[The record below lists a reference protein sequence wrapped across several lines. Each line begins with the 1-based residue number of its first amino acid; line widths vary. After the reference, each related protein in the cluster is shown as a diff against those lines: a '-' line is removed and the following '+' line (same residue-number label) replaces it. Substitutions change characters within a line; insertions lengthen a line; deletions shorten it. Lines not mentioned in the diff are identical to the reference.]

1 MSSLRMFVLA
11 VLYGLVQGLIFVFN
25 YVAQDVL
32 GGRPY
37 YLMR

>member
-1 MSSLRMFVLA
+1 MNHMKLFLLA
-11 VLYGLVQGLIFVFN
+11 VVYGLVQGLIFVLN
-25 YVAQDVL
+25 YVSQDVL